1 MSGGYQSNNTKNY
14 VNSADVDSQ
23 NMMIV
28 DDQYVDNSVV
38 LLESANASILKL
50 SCENNVLKQSEG
62 DIFVNNSQNAYQ
74 LNFLNNG
81 C

>member
-1 MSGGYQSNNTKNY
+1 M
-14 VNSADVDSQ
+14 NSADVDSQ

-28 DDQYVDNSVV
+28 DDQNADNSVV
-38 LLESANASILKL
+38 LLESANGSMGGNLKL
-50 SCENNVLKQSEG
+50 SCDNNLLKQSEG
-62 DIFVNNSQNAYQ
+62 EFVNSSQNAYQ